1 MGKYNGAPEGT
12 FQVVAYKTVKTES
25 ETRKAQPNPPDDPAE
40 AQEWAKKV
48 DEEEKEFDQ
57 IDQKYKK
64 VDTTDLTIT
73 VASGKN
79 EQSFEVG
86 APVNVELKKMKL

>member
-1 MGKYNGAPEGT
+1 MGKI
-12 FQVVAYKTVKTES
+12 ES
-25 ETRKAQPNPPDDPAE
+25 ATRTAQPNSPEDPAE

-79 EQSFEVG
+79 AQSFEVG